1 MRMKSWVL
9 LSALG
14 LGTACAAGPAPAQDS
29 VVVVAPCEKDRRWIL
44 VDYDTKGK
52 AAPGGVVRDEKGA
65 PVAAQ
70 RTPAGLAWLVPFI
83 PAGHKATFT
92 IGAGGPAAA
101 PAEKWT
107 EPEPGVFSLQAGGR
121 EITRYHVG
129 ADAEKFKKPFF
140 YPLTAHGVNLLRGW
154 PMDPHDGEPN
164 DHPHHTGHYFAFG
177 EVNGKEYWSK
187 LPITPKKLE
196 KDAGP
201 VFARVVVENA
211 WGDDLV
217 EHQEIRIVDLGQDEI
232 LDWTI
237 TLTAANGPVV
247 FSKDLKMAKEGAFVL
262 RVAKELSFA
271 KGDAPE
277 MILDAKGNRGEKL
290 AREAGA
296 PWVDY
301 SGTVAGKKIGV
312 AVMNHP
318 SSFRYPSDWHVRAY
332 GLFAANPWIIKGENT
347 LQKGESIT
355 FKWRVYTHAG
365 DAEAGKVAD
374 VFAGYANAAA
384 TAE

>member
-1 MRMKSWVL
+1 MRTLSL
-9 LSALG
+9 LLVSSLAL
-14 LGTACAAGPAPAQDS
+14 AAAPAQDS
-29 VVVVAPCEKDRRWIL
+29 VTVTVAPFEKDRRWIL
-44 VDYDTKGK
+44 VEYDAKGK
-52 AAPGGVVRDEKGA
+52 TLPASEVVDEKGGWL
-65 PVAAQ
+65 PGQ
-70 RTPAGLAWLVPFI
+70 TTSKGLAWLVPFI
-83 PAGHKATFT
+83 PAGQKTRFT
-92 IGAGGPAAA
+92 IKMVHESIPRPGFQWV
-101 PAEKWT
+101 EV
-107 EPEPGVFSLQAGGR
+107 EPGVLSLKEGDR

-140 YPLTAHGVNLLRGW
+140 YPLMDHGVNLLRGW

-187 LPITPKKLE
+187 LPITPKKLQKTSGHAFSE
-196 KDAGP
+196 IQT
-201 VFARVVVENA
+201 ENV

-217 EHQEIRIVDLGQDEI
+217 ETQDIRILNVGEDAI
-232 LDWTI
+232 FDWTI
-237 TLTAANGPVV
+237 TLTAANGPVT
-247 FSKDLKMAKEGAFVL
+247 FAKDMKQAKEGAFVL

-277 MILDAKGNRGEKL
+277 MILDSKGNKGEKL

-301 SGTVAGKKIGV
+301 TGTIGGKKVGV
-312 AVMNHP
+312 AIMSHP

-347 LQKGESIT
+347 LQKGESLT
-355 FKWRVYTHAG
+355 LKWRVYAHAG
-365 DAEAGKVAD
+365 DAAEGKVAD
-374 VFAGYANAAA
+374 VFAGYANAQASA
-384 TAE
+384 D